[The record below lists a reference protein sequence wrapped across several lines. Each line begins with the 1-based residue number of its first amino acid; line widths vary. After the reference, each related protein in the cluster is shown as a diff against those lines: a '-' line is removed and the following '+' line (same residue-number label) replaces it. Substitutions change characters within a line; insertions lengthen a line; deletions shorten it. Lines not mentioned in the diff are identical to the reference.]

1 MPNET
6 VTKSFCVARRNP
18 VAVSQSSLSTQPS
31 GGLRLNASPKAG
43 QSNLS
48 KPLPTSI
55 YPCSVVSSNSSI
67 INQRGTENAIK
78 LALDKQKS
86 FQKRTLMDYWLLPRG
101 VIGYPFVVRSKEKL
115 QLRFLH
121 SRTIHFELN
130 RFYHVNGALVMAA

>member
-18 VAVSQSSLSTQPS
+18 VAVPQSSVSTQPS
-31 GGLRLNASPKAG
+31 GGLRLNANPEAE

-55 YPCSVVSSNSSI
+55 YPSAALSSNGSI

-78 LALDKQKS
+78 LALD
-86 FQKRTLMDYWLLPRG
+86 
-101 VIGYPFVVRSKEKL
+101 E
-115 QLRFLH
+115 
-121 SRTIHFELN
+121 
-130 RFYHVNGALVMAA
+130 